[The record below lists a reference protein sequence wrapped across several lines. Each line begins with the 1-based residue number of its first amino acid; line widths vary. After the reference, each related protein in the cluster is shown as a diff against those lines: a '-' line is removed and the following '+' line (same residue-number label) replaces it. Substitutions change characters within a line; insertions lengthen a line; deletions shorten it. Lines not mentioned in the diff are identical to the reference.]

1 MNAGVQRFRAVADAQ
16 DFYTTLAQ
24 VLPVLLLTIVWDRD
38 WLADLPARHRGTGA
52 NGVRF
57 WTKPVV
63 RYYSLLLSTLLT
75 AAIATCLLVL
85 AGTLADCGWLRA
97 TLLLPPPSPW

>member
-1 MNAGVQRFRAVADAQ
+1 M
-16 DFYTTLAQ
+16 
-24 VLPVLLLTIVWDRD
+24 
-38 WLADLPARHRGTGA
+38 
-52 NGVRF
+52 
-57 WTKPVV
+57 

-97 TLLLPPPSPW
+97 TLLLTTALALVTLLVRISAGVIKATGP